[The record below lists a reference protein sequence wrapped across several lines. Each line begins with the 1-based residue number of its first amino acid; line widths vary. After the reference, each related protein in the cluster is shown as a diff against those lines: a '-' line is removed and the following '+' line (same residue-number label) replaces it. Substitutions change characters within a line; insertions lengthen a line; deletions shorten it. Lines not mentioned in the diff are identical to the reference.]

1 VPGPTADVGELHG
14 RIALVTGGSRGIGS
28 AVVRRL
34 AQAGADVAV
43 NYRRD
48 RVAAVRTVKE
58 AEALGV
64 RAAAFRASVASPSEL
79 TKMHVAVEKTLG
91 PISILVNN
99 AGVASSAESVADIK
113 LAEVERIW
121 RIHARGALRLC
132 QLVLPAMRE
141 QARGDVVMVSSAAT
155 TSWTPNSVAYNI
167 AKAGMEALAYTLAKE
182 EVRHG
187 IHVNV
192 VAPGLVDTEMG
203 ERVVRALGG
212 GLELG
217 NIGHFGPFGRVC
229 TAEDVAEVVLF
240 FVSSGGGYL
249 TGQRVQVDG
258 GSPDLDVVR
267 LAKRA
272 AARGEV
278 IGNARID
285 SARRSTGRGAVR

>member
-1 VPGPTADVGELHG
+1 
-14 RIALVTGGSRGIGS
+14 
-28 AVVRRL
+28 
-34 AQAGADVAV
+34 
-43 NYRRD
+43 
-48 RVAAVRTVKE
+48 
-58 AEALGV
+58 
-64 RAAAFRASVASPSEL
+64 
-79 TKMHVAVEKTLG
+79 MHVAVEKTLG